1 MFCPFYFW
9 SNIRNRILVSVYI
22 THATITWRGILE
34 PSNHCWFVY
43 SEIFSRIDQIL
54 RNALHF
60 PSFCYRKIQISKN
73 ISSQASLHDLFF
85 GFVLCSMLLEIFR
98 VALLFI
104 CQGAQSSETRSVT
117 AFTACLLCCI
127 SAAANITLT
136 LSQNNVNNYFQF
148 FSNFLFIAME
158 TVLLTAQTQF
168 G

>member
-54 RNALHF
+54 RNASHF

-73 ISSQASLHDLFF
+73 ISLQASLHDLFF

-104 CQGAQSSETRSVT
+104 CQGALFLLSSATAYLEYHRS
-117 AFTACLLCCI
+117 
-127 SAAANITLT
+127 NIMSTT
-136 LSQNNVNNYFQF
+136 F
-148 FSNFLFIAME
+148 FKNL
-158 TVLLTAQTQF
+158 
-168 G
+168 